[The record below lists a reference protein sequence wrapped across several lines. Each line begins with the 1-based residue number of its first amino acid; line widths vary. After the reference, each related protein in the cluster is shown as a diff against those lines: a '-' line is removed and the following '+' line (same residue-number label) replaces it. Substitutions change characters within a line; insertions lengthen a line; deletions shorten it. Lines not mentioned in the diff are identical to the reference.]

1 MKKTLL
7 FLCFSILF
15 VSNSMAQ
22 KLEFGADLFNRYIWR
37 GMDLGGKSPSIQPWV
52 KLNIGNDSH
61 AFSIGTWGAFSLA
74 GTSNEE
80 IDLYLTYTYKGALSI
95 TLTDYFFPGLNT
107 GSKDKYFEWEKEKT
121 GHILE
126 GTLAFNGTENI
137 PFTALFSMNL
147 YGNDARKSNGNIF
160 MSKYIELGYKTSFKY
175 ADFNVFVG
183 GTPDKVDKENG
194 ETAFYLNE
202 NPGITNI
209 GVKVSRTIQ
218 ITDNFSVPVQCSIIS
233 NPELNKIYLTLGL
246 SF

>member
-7 FLCFSILF
+7 ILCFSILF
-15 VSNSMAQ
+15 ISNSTAQ

-37 GMDLGGKSPSIQPWV
+37 GLDLGGKSPSIQPWL
-52 KLNIGNDSH
+52 KLSAGNDNH
-61 AFSIGTWGAFSLA
+61 AFSIGAWGAFSLA

-80 IDLYLTYTYKGALSI
+80 TDLYLTYTYKNALSI

-107 GSKDKYFEWEKEKT
+107 GSKDKYFEWGKDKT
-121 GHILE
+121 GHVLE
-126 GTLAFNGTENI
+126 GTIAFNGTDNI
-137 PFTALFSMNL
+137 PFTALFAMNL

-160 MSKYIELGYKTSFKY
+160 MSKYIELGYKATFKY

-183 GTPDKVDKENG
+183 GTPDKADTDNG
-194 ETAFYLNE
+194 ETAFYLNDK
-202 NPGITNI
+202 PGITNI
-209 GVKVSRTIQ
+209 GVKVSKTIQ

-233 NPELNKIYLTLGL
+233 NPDLNKIYLAFGL